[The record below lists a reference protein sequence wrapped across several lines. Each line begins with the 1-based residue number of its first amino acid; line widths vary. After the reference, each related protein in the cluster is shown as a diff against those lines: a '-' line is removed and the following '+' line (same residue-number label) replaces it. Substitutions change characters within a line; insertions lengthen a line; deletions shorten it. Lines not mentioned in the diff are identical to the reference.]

1 MRKFK
6 IGDKVRIT
14 EKLRDCKSTVTEMYG
29 YIGCIATIID
39 TDSNGDFVQ
48 LDIDKDRHFIFD
60 VKGLELICHIYLIH
74 CVKPKL
80 TGNEPNT
87 HNRAIMTLDHPI
99 TPNDITNFE
108 NDYNKLVVGFSKF
121 E

>member
-14 EKLRDCKSTVTEMYG
+14 EKIRDCKSTSQDMLD
-29 YIGCIATIID
+29 YIGEIRTVTDIAYG
-39 TDSNGDFVQ
+39 GDFIS
-48 LDIDKDRHFIFD
+48 LDIPYNTFIWD
-60 VKGLELICHIYLIH
+60 CKGLELIAHTYLLH
-74 CVKPKL
+74 CVKPRL
-80 TGNEPNT
+80 TENEPNT
-87 HNRAIMTLDHPI
+87 HTRAIMTLDHPI